1 MRKKDRTG
9 EEKHWDAIV
18 KSGLMRLGENP
29 TESPNPFGRRF
40 EVAEPRQSTNPF
52 PHVLVWDRMGRKG
65 QKCRVITPKN
75 VSKSKVQVQF
85 EDGYIA
91 MISRQAIRRSD

>member
-29 TESPNPFGRRF
+29 GTDSSQHPRS
-40 EVAEPRQSTNPF
+40 EVPEPHRPTNPF
-52 PHVLVWDRMGRKG
+52 PHVLVWDRWGRKG
-65 QKCRVITPKN
+65 QKCRVLNPKN
-75 VSKSKVQVQF
+75 NATRVQVQF
-85 EDGYIA
+85 EDGFIA
-91 MISRQAIRRSD
+91 MISRQAIRRRSD

>member
-1 MRKKDRTG
+1 MRKRDRTG
-9 EEKHWDAIV
+9 EEKQWDGML

-29 TESPNPFGRRF
+29 NPSSSERNGFAVTQLHR
-40 EVAEPRQSTNPF
+40 STNPF

-75 VSKSKVQVQF
+75 TSNVQVQF
-85 EDGYIA
+85 EDGFIA
-91 MISRQAIRRSD
+91 TINRQALRRSD

>member
-9 EEKHWDAIV
+9 EEKHWDGML

-29 TESPNPFGRRF
+29 GTDSSQYPRS
-40 EVAEPRQSTNPF
+40 EVPEPHRPTNPF
-52 PHVLVWDRMGRKG
+52 PHVLVWDRLGRKG

-75 VSKSKVQVQF
+75 NTSKVQVQF
-85 EDGYIA
+85 EDGF
-91 MISRQAIRRSD
+91 ISPLINRQAIRRSD